1 MATVH
6 LQDSHTRFT
15 DGEKVLEVDG
25 ATIGEIIDALE
36 ARFEGLGPLLREG
49 SSFAVDGELQPRG
62 TFFAPVPSG
71 AEVHFL
77 IPITGG

>member
-15 DGEKVLEVDG
+15 DGVKVLEVEG
-25 ATIGEIIDALE
+25 ATIGQIIDALE
-36 ARFEGLGPLLREG
+36 AAHPGIGHLLREG

-62 TFFAPVPSG
+62 TFFAAVPYGS
-71 AEVHFL
+71 EVHFL

>member
-15 DGEKVLEVDG
+15 DGEKVLDVDG
-25 ATIGEIIDALE
+25 ATISQVIDALE
-36 ARFEGLGPLLREG
+36 AAHPGLGPLLREG
-49 SSFAVDGELQPRG
+49 SSFAVNGELQPRG
-62 TFFAPVPSG
+62 TFFAPVPPD
-71 AEVHFL
+71 ADVHFL